1 MELRGWNGFFAPA
14 RTPEAVIARLQQEV
28 ARAARRPDVQSRLA
42 EVGAE
47 AVGSSPAQ
55 LAEVVRDQV
64 AKVRPLVAELKLVV
78 Q

>member
-1 MELRGWNGFFAPA
+1 
-14 RTPEAVIARLQQEV
+14 
-28 ARAARRPDVQSRLA
+28 LA